1 MEIIE
6 LNTKSEMLK
15 SYELLLELYPDLVYK
30 DFANQLDVM
39 IPNNY
44 SMIAISDNNNIIA
57 LAGIC
62 LLYTSPSPR
71 D

>member
-15 SYELLLELYPDLVYK
+15 AYELLLELYPDMVYT

-44 SMIAISDNNNIIA
+44 SMIAISDNDNIIA
-57 LAGIC
+57 LAGII
-62 LLYTSPSPR
+62 TSN
-71 D
+71 